1 MQELLIRGFM
11 PATEFATLWNFQLQ
25 LSPFLFCN
33 FLHFYLATNR
43 LAESATTRF
52 EHSHDVLMGG
62 LLAGL
67 PALCSNGLLKGI
79 TSYMQSNK

>member
-1 MQELLIRGFM
+1 MGTACTRSDERIAAAIG
-11 PATEFATLWNFQLQ
+11 
-25 LSPFLFCN
+25 
-33 FLHFYLATNR
+33 

-62 LLAGL
+62 LPAGL

-79 TSYMQSNK
+79 TSQLPETIV